1 MSEGLDH
8 LTFEERQQ
16 LLRLLVERVTVREDR
31 IRVET
36 IIRIDDE
43 PVKLRTLRG
52 EPV

>member
-36 IIRIDDE
+36 IIPMDQRS
-43 PVKLRTLRG
+43 VMT
-52 EPV
+52 